1 MSNIT
6 DPVLVAPGAPSI
18 ASFGPGGQMYNADI
32 FGGFNISAQQ
42 VNPLFSFRST
52 DPGVVNAPLLTN
64 LTEAQKIGSTMDF
77 KAVALGVRIIP
88 TGVSGKGDTAL
99 TPDEAAAMKSLL
111 ASAVITLTYG
121 SNETKIAEFTGMH
134 LTAPVDFTAA
144 DATNTCAVT
153 NGAIN
158 STAWIKLSMPVG
170 IEANLNIG
178 GTVRFTKPV
187 PASLYETANTFAF
200 VVVLSGLKIVKS

>member
-18 ASFGPGGQMYNADI
+18 ASFGAGGQMYNADI

-153 NGAIN
+153 NGTIN

-187 PASLYETANTFAF
+187 PASRYATANTFAF

>member
-6 DPVLVAPGAPSI
+6 DPVLVSPGAPSI

-52 DPGVVNAPLLTN
+52 DPGVVNAALLTN

-77 KAVALGVRIIP
+77 KAVALGVRVIP
-88 TGVSGKGDTAL
+88 TGVSGKGDTVL
-99 TPDEAAAMKSLL
+99 TPNEVAAMKSLL

-134 LTAPVDFTAA
+134 LTAPVDFAAA
-144 DATNTCAVT
+144 DATNTCAIA

-170 IEANLNIG
+170 IDE
-178 GTVRFTKPV
+178 
-187 PASLYETANTFAF
+187 
-200 VVVLSGLKIVKS
+200 

>member
-18 ASFGPGGQMYNADI
+18 ASFGAGGQMYNADI

-88 TGVSGKGDTAL
+88 TGVGGKGDTAL

-187 PASLYETANTFAF
+187 PSSLYSTANTFAF

>member
-18 ASFGPGGQMYNADI
+18 ASFGAGGQMYNADI

-111 ASAVITLTYG
+111 TSAVITLTYG

-187 PASLYETANTFAF
+187 PASRYATANTFAF

>member
-18 ASFGPGGQMYNADI
+18 ASFGAGGQMYNADI

-187 PASLYETANTFAF
+187 PSSLYATANTFAF